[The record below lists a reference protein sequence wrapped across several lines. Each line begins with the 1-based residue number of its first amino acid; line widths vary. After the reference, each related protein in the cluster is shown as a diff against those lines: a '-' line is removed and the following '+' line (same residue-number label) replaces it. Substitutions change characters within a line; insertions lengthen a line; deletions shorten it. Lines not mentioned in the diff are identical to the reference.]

1 MKPMH
6 ERKPETTEAGMYP
19 TTDVRRREPIRW
31 KAAPTCSGGEACEHA
46 CEACG
51 QRVVSGMD
59 RRPWREA
66 APTSAVPMHIA
77 TRVVAIAR
85 RESHSTYLTKG
96 AQR

>member
-1 MKPMH
+1 MH

-19 TTDVRRREPIRW
+19 TTDVRRREPMRW
-31 KAAPTCSGGEACEHA
+31 K
-46 CEACG
+46 
-51 QRVVSGMD
+51 
-59 RRPWREA
+59 A